1 MVKGVSGLSVAELER
16 ILSNRKSK
24 LDTLTKKKTKLQ
36 KDLTRVEEEIT
47 QLVGRQS
54 AVAAGGRR
62 KVLKRPKNAKPLSQ
76 FVTEILS
83 KNKKGLTLAG
93 LSEKVLESG
102 YKTYSSNFNNVLY
115 QCLYNSESFYHD
127 EESGCYRLKQ

>member
-1 MVKGVSGLSVAELER
+1 MVKSASDLSVAELER
-16 ILSNRKSK
+16 ILSSRKSR
-24 LDTLTKKKTKLQ
+24 LDSLTKKKTKLQ
-36 KDLTRVEEEIT
+36 KDLTRVEKEIT

-54 AVAAGGRR
+54 AAAAGGRR

-93 LSEKVLESG
+93 LAEKVLESG
-102 YKTYSSNFNNVLY
+102 YKTNSSNFNNVLY
-115 QCLYNSESFYHD
+115 QCLYNSESFFHD
-127 EESGCYRLKQ
+127 EESGCYRLA